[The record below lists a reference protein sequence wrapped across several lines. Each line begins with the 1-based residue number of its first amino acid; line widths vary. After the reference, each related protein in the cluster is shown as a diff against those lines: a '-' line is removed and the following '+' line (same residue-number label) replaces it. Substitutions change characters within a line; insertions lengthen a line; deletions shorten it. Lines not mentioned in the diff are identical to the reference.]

1 MPNVLATAQR
11 DPQIVETF
19 QREVRLLASID
30 HPHIV
35 QCYRGITRMDGG
47 YAMWIVMEKLDLTLF
62 VAIKGNHLQIVR
74 DDPQTYVDL
83 LEGICIALAYLHT
96 PVGGKPIVHR
106 DLKPENIMIM
116 IKSLRERMVKLI
128 DFDMAKQTLAGVG
141 STISTKGTLE
151 YMAPE
156 VHMNGGCSDR
166 KADTQE
172 LLSRC
177 LNVRPEYRPAAA
189 FVSFRIVS
197 FVVPSP
203 DRPSGM
209 RMAEVKG
216 ICFHCDNPVYSDQER
231 GRDQSRGYYHTT
243 CVTVTPHLWE
253 ATKRR
258 LVFILPSLL
267 LSSRG

>member
-1 MPNVLATAQR
+1 
-11 DPQIVETF
+11 
-19 QREVRLLASID
+19 
-30 HPHIV
+30 
-35 QCYRGITRMDGG
+35 MDGG

-243 CVTVTPHLWE
+243 CVNVTPHLWE